1 MNLYKTACVQQLLFN
16 LSKSFFFFLWL
27 VTALSMLPVPH
38 HLSTYIYSLYVRL
51 AATFRD
57 DRSSCRMCSSACV
70 AGRWRPL
77 LQLDAEHQS
86 YRRERRLHG
95 RRTRRHGDLHRD
107 EPWIPVEL
115 CCHLLILLR
124 PRDLPS
130 TMSTC
135 VCLRTSRK
143 VWRLTCIWAINVTR
157 ACLHSAVPIG

>member
-1 MNLYKTACVQQLLFN
+1 MNLYKTACVQQLLVN

-51 AATFRD
+51 AAIFRD

-107 EPWIPVEL
+107 EPWISV
-115 CCHLLILLR
+115 
-124 PRDLPS
+124 LPS
-130 TMSTC
+130 SDPAPAEPAMVVVLFLLLVSICMFEFFSVYST
-135 VCLRTSRK
+135 S
-143 VWRLTCIWAINVTR
+143 
-157 ACLHSAVPIG
+157 

>member
-1 MNLYKTACVQQLLFN
+1 MNLYKTACVQQLLVN

-157 ACLHSAVPIG
+157 ACLHYAVPIG